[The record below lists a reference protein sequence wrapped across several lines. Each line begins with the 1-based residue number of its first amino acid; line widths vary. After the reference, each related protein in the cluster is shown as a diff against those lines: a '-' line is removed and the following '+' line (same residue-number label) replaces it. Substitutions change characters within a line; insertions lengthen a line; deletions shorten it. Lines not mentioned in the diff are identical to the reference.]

1 MEIKIVCNEC
11 GEEMEY
17 ETKPMGP
24 GFNGPVIE
32 VTPCCMPEDKAED
45 YAAEKEEVGDLKILL
60 GAVGDIVDEYRAKYK

>member
-1 MEIKIVCNEC
+1 
-11 GEEMEY
+11 
-17 ETKPMGP
+17 MGP